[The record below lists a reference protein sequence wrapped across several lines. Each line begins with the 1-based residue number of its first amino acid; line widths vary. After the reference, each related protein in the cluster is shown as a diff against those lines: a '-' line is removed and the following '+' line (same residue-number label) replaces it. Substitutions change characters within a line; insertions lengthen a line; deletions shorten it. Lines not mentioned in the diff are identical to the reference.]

1 MDDTLAGYLAVLMM
15 AVIVFGTRLAGYL
28 LGSRVPEQGRL
39 RRLLEALPG
48 CAIAAVCA
56 PALLTAGPVQFAG
69 LAVAWGALWLSGNAT
84 LALLSGLGVLL
95 AGGHLLA

>member
-1 MDDTLAGYLAVLMM
+1 MDETLSGYLAILMM
-15 AVIVFGTRLAGYL
+15 ATIVFATRLTGYL
-28 LGSRVPEQGRL
+28 LGARVPEEGRL

-69 LAVAWGALWLSGNAT
+69 LGVAWGTLWLSGNST
-84 LALLSGLGVLL
+84 VALLSGLGVLL
-95 AGGHLLA
+95 AGGHLLG

>member
-1 MDDTLAGYLAVLMM
+1 VDDTLAGYLAVAMM
-15 AVIVFGTRLAGYL
+15 AGIVFATRLAGYL
-28 LGSRVPEQGRL
+28 LGTRVPEGGRL

-56 PALLTAGPVQFAG
+56 PALLTAGPVQIAG
-69 LAVAWGALWLSGNAT
+69 IVVAWAMLWRNGNST
-84 LALLSGLGVLL
+84 LALLAGLGVLL